1 MHWTH
6 NHENVINHHEV
17 VIGFA
22 TIRSQFYARI
32 ARLKGRL
39 NMFYCNCGMRVVKRS
54 WLREHI
60 GLNNPKW
67 PASNPTDE
75 HYEISKD
82 EWLIRQRRILLTTED
97 TEQIRSALISY
108 GDY

>member
-1 MHWTH
+1 MHWAH
-6 NHENVINHHEV
+6 NHGNVMNVHEN

-22 TIRSQFYARI
+22 TIRSQLYARV
-32 ARLKGRL
+32 ARSKGRS
-39 NMFYCNCGMRVVKRS
+39 NMFYCNCGRRVVKRS
-54 WLREHI
+54 WLIEHI

-67 PASNPTDE
+67 PAADE

>member
-1 MHWTH
+1 MHWAH
-6 NHENVINHHEV
+6 NHGNVMNVHEN

-22 TIRSQFYARI
+22 TIRSQLYARV
-32 ARLKGRL
+32 ARSKGRS
-39 NMFYCNCGMRVVKRS
+39 NMFYCNCGRRVVKRS
-54 WLREHI
+54 WLIEHI

-67 PASNPTDE
+67 PADE